1 MDKTETLQAWN
12 YDGTPRTLT
21 WMNRSPISGKWQIP
35 AGVTTTK
42 PPKAKEGYTL
52 TFDGEKWT
60 QTKEETKEAPK
71 PPEPTKEEK
80 LAQLVAQYEA
90 DKAEI
95 LKYYADAMIHGDT
108 EIMAELAKE
117 MTALDEKYA
126 TDYKA
131 LKGEE

>member
-1 MDKTETLQAWN
+1 MGKYYSPQGNIEVWEDK
-12 YDGTPRTLT
+12 P
-21 WMNRSPISGKWQIP
+21 
-35 AGVTTTK
+35 
-42 PPKAKEGYTL
+42 EGYYTV
-52 TFDGEKWT
+52 
-60 QTKEETKEAPK
+60 EEWQELHPAPE
-71 PPEPTKEEK
+71 PPEPTKEVK
-80 LAQLVAQYEA
+80 IAQLVAQYES

-108 EIMAELAKE
+108 ELMAELAGE

>member
-1 MDKTETLQAWN
+1 MKTYAVIGTSRQTIIADGVKYTPVEGEILMKSERPTDGEYVAKK
-12 YDGTPRTLT
+12 DGT
-21 WMNRSPISGKWQIP
+21 WEI
-35 AGVTTTK
+35 
-42 PPKAKEGYTL
+42 
-52 TFDGEKWT
+52 
-60 QTKEETKEAPK
+60 
-71 PPEPTKEEK
+71 PEPTKEEK
-80 LAQLVAQYEA
+80 LAQLVTQYES

-108 EIMAELAKE
+108 ELMAELAKE

>member
-1 MDKTETLQAWN
+1 MKIYAVIGTNRQAVVSDGVR
-12 YDGTPRTLT
+12 YTPVEGEILMQSERPTDGEYVAKADGTWGL
-21 WMNRSPISGKWQIP
+21 
-35 AGVTTTK
+35 
-42 PPKAKEGYTL
+42 Y
-52 TFDGEKWT
+52 
-60 QTKEETKEAPK
+60 
-71 PPEPTKEEK
+71 EPTKEEN

-108 EIMAELAKE
+108 ELMAELSGE

>member
-1 MDKTETLQAWN
+1 MGKYYSPTGNIEVWN
-12 YDGTPRTLT
+12 
-21 WMNRSPISGKWQIP
+21 
-35 AGVTTTK
+35 TK
-42 PPKAKEGYTL
+42 PENYYTV
-52 TFDGEKWT
+52 
-60 QTKEETKEAPK
+60 EEWQEMHPAPL

-95 LKYYADAMIHGDT
+95 LKYYSDAMIHGDT
-108 EIMAELAKE
+108 ELMAELAEE

-131 LKGEE
+131 LIGEE

>member
-1 MDKTETLQAWN
+1 MNKFAQLAYGKVIYVYETELTKDDL
-12 YDGTPRTLT
+12 PRIFQPSAYWVDVT
-21 WMNRSPISGKWQIP
+21 GQDVEV
-35 AGVTTTK
+35 GDVTTFDENLGIVFTRHEQEVSE
-42 PPKAKEGYTL
+42 KE
-52 TFDGEKWT
+52 K
-60 QTKEETKEAPK
+60 Q
-71 PPEPTKEEK
+71 

-108 EIMAELAKE
+108 ELMAELAKE

-131 LKGEE
+131 LKEGE